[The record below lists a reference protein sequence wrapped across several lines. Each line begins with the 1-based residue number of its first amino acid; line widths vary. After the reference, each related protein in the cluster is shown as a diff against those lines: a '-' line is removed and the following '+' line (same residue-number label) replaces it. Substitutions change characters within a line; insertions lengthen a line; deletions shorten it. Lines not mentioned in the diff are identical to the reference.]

1 MHGFPGALSRAAA
14 DAVRLRRDTGRR
26 RRPASDCA
34 AGCRGSCRRA
44 ARSRAGGTPPRALRH
59 RQPGLQARSPE
70 KARRQNRPRERGRC
84 GHPPAAAA
92 LRVTK
97 RLRTFNRL
105 RASES
110 SIEGKRP
117 VKRLNKGVP
126 KMRRV
131 IWLVGMTLAL
141 VLSAPGPPATTTISI
156 KRAGFVPASVTI
168 NQDDSVTWTNNDTI
182 DHQVVANGG
191 SFASPILKP
200 GKSFTRTFR
209 SGGTFR
215 YHDSLHP
222 ALRGTVVVR
231 GAPPQVTLAASAPVV
246 KFGATVT
253 LTGTVSN
260 KKAGETVTLVQ
271 LPFGQTTKQ
280 VVATLQTT
288 AGGAFAFTVTPQVST
303 TYQAQWPNR
312 SESSVTVQVQPVI
325 KLPFV
330 SKSGF
335 FHFYVTA
342 ATSFAGRTVFLQRFT
357 LARQWVNI
365 RALTL
370 GSKSGRLISVRFVR
384 SIVPRGRWSIRVF
397 MPASEMGGGYLD
409 SWSGTQPV
417 VKR

>member
-1 MHGFPGALSRAAA
+1 
-14 DAVRLRRDTGRR
+14 
-26 RRPASDCA
+26 
-34 AGCRGSCRRA
+34 
-44 ARSRAGGTPPRALRH
+44 
-59 RQPGLQARSPE
+59 
-70 KARRQNRPRERGRC
+70 
-84 GHPPAAAA
+84 
-92 LRVTK
+92 
-97 RLRTFNRL
+97 
-105 RASES
+105 
-110 SIEGKRP
+110 
-117 VKRLNKGVP
+117 
-126 KMRRV
+126 MRRV
-131 IWLVGMTLAL
+131 ILIAFTTLAL
-141 VLSAPGPPATTTISI
+141 VLAAPASSATTTIQI
-156 KRAGFVPASVTI
+156 KRTGFVPASVTI
-168 NQDDSVTWTNNDTI
+168 NHDDSATWTNTDTI

-200 GKSFTRTFR
+200 GKSWTRIFR
-209 SGGTFR
+209 NGGTFR

-222 ALRGTVVVR
+222 TLKGTLIVR
-231 GAPPQVTLAASAPVV
+231 GAPDQVTLATSAPVV
-246 KFGATVT
+246 KFGGTVT

-288 AGGAFAFTVTPQVST
+288 TGGAFTFTVSPQVNT
-303 TYQAQWPNR
+303 TYQAQWKAL
-312 SESSVTVQVQPVI
+312 ESSVIVQVQPMI

-330 SKSGF
+330 SRTGY

-342 ATSFAGRTVFLQRFT
+342 GTSFAGRTVFLQRFT

-370 GSKSGRLISVRFVR
+370 GQKSGRLISVRFVR
-384 SIVPRGRWSIRVF
+384 SLIPRGRWSIRVF